1 MASTFL
7 GLTIAS
13 SGLTAANAGIN
24 VTANNI
30 SNRNTTGYS
39 RQVVTQQAFKPIR
52 VYARYGTMGAGV
64 TVTGI
69 DQIRDSYYDHKY
81 WKNQGSLGEHSLKN
95 YYMGQIEELYFSEIK
110 SSGFTTYY
118 SNFTAAL
125 ETLYTNPADISKR
138 NAVIQSAQTLASYFN
153 DTATSLDAY
162 QDDTNLQISVMV
174 DRINSAAKNIAALN
188 KQIQTLELNGAT
200 ANELRDQRAN
210 IVDELSKYVGV
221 TVLEK
226 VSDTGSSSYSVKI
239 CNQTLVEGQICNT
252 LYIKTRT
259 GEELRHDE
267 DVEGLY
273 DIVWSNGMSFG
284 TYNENLTGM
293 IKGYIDIRD
302 GNNQELTHHPIED
315 AEGLKYKGIPYYKV
329 QTNLFVK
336 EYAREFNKIQM
347 QGQNFNEESTARI
360 PFFSL
365 TTMTTEK
372 VQEQADALYNLYK
385 AADGTT
391 VEIQNA
397 DGSTTKW
404 SKGDVDGCKN
414 VDEWIEE
421 KALEFA
427 KEQHP
432 TLLETDLKD
441 GDNLKEKYMEE
452 YLYGIDYDKVL
463 EYAKKQH
470 PDIAENDLLKDPKA
484 DRIVKEEYLDEYR
497 YKYLH
502 NADYQQKAVAYAV
515 KNQISGV
522 TTKED
527 CYNPDGTVKDDVIDA
542 YMDATRESADMAGC
556 MIMVDFI
563 SDQMTAGNMCV
574 NEELILDNNK
584 VATTGYLYDG
594 VDSQD
599 LIQEMV
605 KLADKRFMINGTAE
619 EFMESLVAVSA
630 IDSDAEKALETN
642 YENISHAIEN
652 QRLSISGVDE
662 DEEAANLVRYQHA
675 YNLAAKCISVM
686 AEIYDKLI
694 NETAV

>member
-385 AADGTT
+385 AAAPTT
-391 VEIQNA
+391 
-397 DGSTTKW
+397 
-404 SKGDVDGCKN
+404 
-414 VDEWIEE
+414 
-421 KALEFA
+421 L
-427 KEQHP
+427 
-432 TLLETDLKD
+432 
-441 GDNLKEKYMEE
+441 
-452 YLYGIDYDKVL
+452 
-463 EYAKKQH
+463 
-470 PDIAENDLLKDPKA
+470 
-484 DRIVKEEYLDEYR
+484 
-497 YKYLH
+497 
-502 NADYQQKAVAYAV
+502 
-515 KNQISGV
+515 
-522 TTKED
+522 
-527 CYNPDGTVKDDVIDA
+527 
-542 YMDATRESADMAGC
+542 
-556 MIMVDFI
+556 
-563 SDQMTAGNMCV
+563 
-574 NEELILDNNK
+574 
-584 VATTGYLYDG
+584 
-594 VDSQD
+594 
-599 LIQEMV
+599 
-605 KLADKRFMINGTAE
+605 
-619 EFMESLVAVSA
+619 
-630 IDSDAEKALETN
+630 
-642 YENISHAIEN
+642 
-652 QRLSISGVDE
+652 
-662 DEEAANLVRYQHA
+662 
-675 YNLAAKCISVM
+675 
-686 AEIYDKLI
+686 
-694 NETAV
+694 

>member
-515 KNQISGV
+515 KNQILGV

-542 YMDATRESADMAGC
+542 YMDATRESADMAGY

-619 EFMESLVAVSA
+619 EFMESLV
-630 IDSDAEKALETN
+630 
-642 YENISHAIEN
+642 
-652 QRLSISGVDE
+652 
-662 DEEAANLVRYQHA
+662 
-675 YNLAAKCISVM
+675 
-686 AEIYDKLI
+686 EIGR
-694 NETAV
+694 AHV